1 MIKNAVLFIKGKIIE
16 FIDKIIDHF
25 KSIEWKNIRIQ
36 KEDIKIGCGL
46 GLIIAV
52 GILIK
57 KFIKAVRRK

>member
-1 MIKNAVLFIKGKIIE
+1 MIKNAVLFVKGKIIE
-16 FIDKIIDHF
+16 FIDKIINHF

-46 GLIIAV
+46 GLIIAT